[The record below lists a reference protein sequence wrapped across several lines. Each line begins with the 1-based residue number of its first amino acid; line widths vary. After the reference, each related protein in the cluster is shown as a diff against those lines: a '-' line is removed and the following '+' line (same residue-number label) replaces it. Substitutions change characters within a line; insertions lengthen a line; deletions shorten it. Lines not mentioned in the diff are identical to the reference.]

1 MKWASLSLFVLA
13 FPLAIWIFAGA
24 RITKLDPSSAQSR
37 GTGSQPNRVSE
48 RDPAPRRG
56 SDLDLRKASSATIK
70 KIKEIDTKIESARL
84 DLQRSQAARQVIIK
98 DLIKIQ
104 AKIDSVIQS
113 QPQL

>member
-1 MKWASLSLFVLA
+1 MKWAPLSLFVLA
-13 FPLAIWIFAGA
+13 FPLAIWVFAGT
-24 RITKLDPSSAQSR
+24 RFSKIDQSSTQPKVTNNQSSR
-37 GTGSQPNRVSE
+37 ASE
-48 RDPAPRRG
+48 RDPAIRNG

-70 KIKEIDTKIESARL
+70 KIKEIDTKIESARI
-84 DLQRSQAARQVIIK
+84 DLRRSEVARQVIIK